1 MFVVPGS
8 SVVVKVRAWKKQMFI
23 DSLAETSIY
32 WYIYIYVYIYI
43 KITNCVWWEYC
54 WPCFLDST
62 KWCDSDCEENTYHKK
77 LACKVFS
84 CHYQCHKLRKIFT
97 GLTYKLLLRFK
108 VISGVYRSFIPN
120 KTMLTKYCLTPGE
133 LWNPLSK
140 AVFGKF
146 NWSGGHELNAIN
158 LWDFYVTSC
167 NPVINILILLITPCL
182 LMRIREFIHMQ
193 HHNTMLGLCIPC
205 SKRCLSHSKMFPQ
218 L

>member
-133 LWNPLSK
+133 LYIHWVRQYLVNLTDLVGMSWMLK
-140 AVFGKF
+140 ICEIFMWLAAIL
-146 NWSGGHELNAIN
+146 WSTY
-158 LWDFYVTSC
+158 WYY
-167 NPVINILILLITPCL
+167 
-182 LMRIREFIHMQ
+182 
-193 HHNTMLGLCIPC
+193 
-205 SKRCLSHSKMFPQ
+205 
-218 L
+218 